1 MNIDTEFKT
10 IQIYQFSKI
19 LRACQIVARIDIAAI
34 IQSIYGNGLSVY
46 ESIIAPNKHP
56 KERKYR
62 VI

>member
-1 MNIDTEFKT
+1 MNMDVEFKT

-19 LRACQIVARIDIAAI
+19 LRACQIVARIDITAI
-34 IQSIYGNGLSVY
+34 MQSRYGNGLSVCK
-46 ESIIAPNKHP
+46 SIITPNKHP